1 MLATK
6 RSVVQVRASGSAAVP
21 MSRAVARSMAVS
33 SRVALSSWDDSRQLA
48 SSLVQSAPRL
58 QQSAN
63 APRRKPVTMMG
74 NKATTGPF
82 APLVLVVRGAMGE
95 KPFNQLRGKAI
106 SLHSQII
113 KDFCKLLGVDNKQV
127 QGVIRLAKK
136 NGEKLGFLA

>member
-1 MLATK
+1 MLASK
-6 RSVVQVRASGSAAVP
+6 PVVGVRVRSSTAST
-21 MSRAVARSMAVS
+21 VARANIRSLAVS
-33 SRVALSSWDDSRQLA
+33 SRVALSGGVCQVPTSVVAPAPKST
-48 SSLVQSAPRL
+48 QST
-58 QQSAN
+58 N

-82 APLVLVVRGAMGE
+82 APLVIVVRGAMGE
-95 KPFNQLRGKAI
+95 KPFNNFRGKAI
-106 SLHSQII
+106 SYHSQII

>member
-1 MLATK
+1 MLSIGVRVRPAA
-6 RSVVQVRASGSAAVP
+6 RSSASTSRPAAV
-21 MSRAVARSMAVS
+21 RSAAVS
-33 SRVALSSWDDSRQLA
+33 SRVALSSWEDSRF
-48 SSLVQSAPRL
+48 SSAVAQPAPKA
-58 QQSAN
+58 QQATN

-82 APLVLVVRGAMGE
+82 APLVVVVRGAMGE
-95 KPFNQLRGKAI
+95 KPFNNLRGKAI